1 MISRGWPL
9 LLEGASALCEL
20 ADRALAEELAE
31 TGGVIMQR
39 ARELLERG
47 ALELQIE
54 LGLGPRGD
62 SDVGRRAYADLAST
76 AIARLGGLEVRLRAL
91 ERFVE
96 TSRRDAA
103 LRSMS

>member
-1 MISRGWPL
+1 MSARGWPL

-20 ADRALAEELAE
+20 ADRALAEDLSE
-31 TGGVIMQR
+31 TGSVIMCR

-62 SDVGRRAYADLAST
+62 SDVGRRAYADLASI
-76 AIARLGGLEVRLRAL
+76 AIARVGGLEARLRGL
-91 ERFVE
+91 ERYVETARRE
-96 TSRRDAA
+96 TSRRC
-103 LRSMS
+103 LS